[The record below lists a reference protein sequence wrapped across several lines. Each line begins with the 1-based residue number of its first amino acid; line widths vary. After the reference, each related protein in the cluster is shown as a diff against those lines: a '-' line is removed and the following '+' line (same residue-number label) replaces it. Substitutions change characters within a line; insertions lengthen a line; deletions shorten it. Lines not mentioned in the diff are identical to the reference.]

1 MDLDLAARRLE
12 AIGNPMRLRIYL
24 ALAEAGSGG
33 LAVGTLQRQVGLKA
47 PSTLSHHLRRLIEAG
62 VVRQERSATTLTCLI
77 VPGALNDALALLPGN
92 A

>member
-24 ALAEAGSGG
+24 ALAEAGSSG
-33 LAVGTLQRQVGLKA
+33 LAVGVLQRKVGLKA
-47 PSTLSHHLRRLIEAG
+47 PSTLSHHLHRLIAAG
-62 VVRQERSATTLTCLI
+62 VVRQERSATTLTCL
-77 VPGALNDALALLPGN
+77 VETGALEGILALLSGR

>member
-24 ALAEAGSGG
+24 ALASAGGAG
-33 LAVGTLQRQVGLKA
+33 LTVAALQQEVGLRA

-62 VVRQERSATTLTCLI
+62 VVRQERSATTLTCL
-77 VPGALNDALALLPGN
+77 VETDALDDIFVLL
-92 A
+92 AKRS